1 MKKQRFPLGWD
12 EERIRQVLSHYEK
25 QREEQAASEDEGTL
39 KRNGRTLVEVPSELM
54 LLIRHI
60 IAQYRTTSKR

>member
-1 MKKQRFPLGWD
+1 MKKQRFPPGWD
-12 EERIRQVLSHYEK
+12 EERIRQVLSHYEN

-54 LLIRHI
+54 PLIRHI
-60 IAQYRTTSKR
+60 IAQYRTTSKG